1 MINME
6 NNEFKYKKL
15 LEIRKMS
22 IEELS
27 SYYRRLRSYEYD
39 INKPLDTSSIKKRV
53 YFLTKIVLKIDRI
66 LSGRKLIIYDD
77 KRLNNSSLGKVYAS
91 SHVGRYDIE
100 SAMEAINEQAY
111 FVMGDPEETNKNLEG
126 FFLDNFCGRICFDT
140 GYQVYD
146 LYKKHREG
154 IPLSKEEQA
163 LYDEFKKDRHIGEE
177 TATRR
182 IANKDNILI
191 YPEGAW
197 NITPRL
203 TQSLFRG
210 TARIAVNGNGIIVP
224 IGIVR
229 DKKRY
234 TVNVGKEMD
243 IQGASLFDVEDI
255 TSELK
260 ERMNSLVGEI
270 IFSGDKITPRSS
282 FKSPEENERDF
293 IDSIMSE
300 SANGYTEDVIEK
312 TRYEDPN
319 YPENVYK
326 KIKRL

>member
-243 IQGASLFDVEDI
+243 IQGASLSDVEDI

-270 IFSGDKITPRSS
+270 IFSGDKITPR
-282 FKSPEENERDF
+282 
-293 IDSIMSE
+293 
-300 SANGYTEDVIEK
+300 
-312 TRYEDPN
+312 
-319 YPENVYK
+319 
-326 KIKRL
+326 